1 MKKLQLKKRIR
12 NIVLLGVVCAVVF
25 SHTGSTVASAGPIC
39 MIKVPLDA
47 HLSVKGSMQNDSK
60 IVRTESITGRIHEIA
75 TSVTGATYGYKQYM
89 IANLTSPEDVV
100 VYDANMMPMYP
111 TYANEGIIDYTG
123 ATPDYVQTVYN
134 RVLEAAI
141 AYDNRTSGVGSNG
154 ALAKYFLKNSDAY
167 VKAVNSDS
175 GRKWG
180 QPVKSAAIESVIV
193 SEIYPYTATAFT
205 AKATVKHYEM
215 KGFVENYDIYMLFEH
230 TGKDFYVTYFTFMP

>member
-1 MKKLQLKKRIR
+1 MKKCRLKKWIR
-12 NIVLLGVVCAVVF
+12 NVALIVMVCGVVF
-25 SHTGSTVASAGPIC
+25 TSTGSSIASAGPIC

-47 HLSVKGSMQNDSK
+47 HLSVKGVMQSDSK
-60 IVRTESITGRIHEIA
+60 IVKVESITGRIHELA
-75 TSVTGATYGYKQYM
+75 VSVTGNTYGYKQYM
-89 IANLTSPEDVV
+89 IANLASPDEVV
-100 VYDANMMPMYP
+100 VYDANMMPIYP

-134 RVLEAAI
+134 RVMEAAI

-167 VKAVNSDS
+167 TKAVNSDS

-180 QPVKSAAIESVIV
+180 QPVKSTAIESVVV
-193 SEIYPYTATAFT
+193 SEIYPYSSTAFT
-205 AKATVKHYEM
+205 AKATVKHFENSGY
-215 KGFVENYDIYMLFEH
+215 VESYDIYMLFQH